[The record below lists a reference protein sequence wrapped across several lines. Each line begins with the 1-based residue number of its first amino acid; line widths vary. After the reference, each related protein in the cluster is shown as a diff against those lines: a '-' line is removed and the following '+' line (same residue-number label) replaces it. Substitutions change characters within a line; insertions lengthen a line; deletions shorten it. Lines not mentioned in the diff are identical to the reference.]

1 MAKHNEQN
9 TPSGFKNYLNDDSAE
24 HVTFIENR
32 ILKSIT
38 WYDMKAAKYK
48 KCYVLLTSSS
58 IVINAGIPILSAY
71 TNLTLLVAVLS
82 ACAGVCTSI
91 LALNKFHELW
101 IKYRYNCEV
110 LKHHLYSY
118 YASVCDYKEK
128 KTQED
133 AFQHLCANCEA
144 LIISDVDSWQSAH
157 ISAQSSAKV

>member
-1 MAKHNEQN
+1 MTKHNEQN

-82 ACAGVCTSI
+82 ACVECLCGRLHFDSGSQQVPRTVDQISI
-91 LALNKFHELW
+91 
-101 IKYRYNCEV
+101 
-110 LKHHLYSY
+110 
-118 YASVCDYKEK
+118 
-128 KTQED
+128 
-133 AFQHLCANCEA
+133 
-144 LIISDVDSWQSAH
+144 
-157 ISAQSSAKV
+157 